1 MPLYIDQLSRV
12 INLPYPP
19 KRIISVVP
27 SQTELLSYL
36 GLKEEVIAIT
46 KFCVHPPEWFRT
58 KPRVGGTKKLH
69 LSTIRDL
76 KPDLILANKEENIKE
91 EIEEL
96 ANQFPVWVSDVTD
109 LSSAYSMI
117 KEVGKIVG
125 RDREAEKLVADIQ
138 CAFADNTKAISNY
151 KLRTAY
157 LIWKDPYMS
166 VGGDTF
172 INQMLEYAG
181 FKNVFFERKRYPQ
194 IEIAEL
200 NELNCE
206 VLLLSSEP
214 YPFNNK
220 HVDELKSL
228 LPNTKILLAD
238 GELCSW
244 YGSRLLQ
251 APSYFKKLYQEAVE
265 R

>member
-1 MPLYIDQLSRV
+1 MPLYIDQISRV
-12 INLPYPP
+12 INLSSPP

-27 SQTELLSYL
+27 SQTELLNYL

-46 KFCVHPPEWFRT
+46 KFCVHPLEWFRT
-58 KPRVGGTKKLH
+58 KIRVGGTKKLH
-69 LSTIRDL
+69 LSTITDL
-76 KPDLILANKEENIKE
+76 KPDLILANKEENNKG
-91 EIEEL
+91 EIDEL

-109 LSSAYSMI
+109 LDSACFMI
-117 KEVGKIVG
+117 KQVGEIIGREKNAKQLVG
-125 RDREAEKLVADIQ
+125 DIQ
-138 CAFADNTKAISNY
+138 LAFQYPKATIITS
-151 KLRTAY
+151 KPRTAY

-181 FKNVFFERKRYPQ
+181 FENIFCEKKRYPQ

-200 NELNCE
+200 KKLNCE

-214 YPFNNK
+214 YPFSKK

-228 LPNTKILLAD
+228 LPDTKILLAD
-238 GELCSW
+238 GELFSW

-251 APSYFKKLYQEAVE
+251 APSYFKKLYQKVME
-265 R
+265 